1 MTGKM
6 YMYMMSY
13 YISLHG
19 FINYASLQSSDA
31 WFTSLIPS
39 RLALCNAHHICLY
52 YFHWFRNSQTRK
64 DTNINL
70 KQRFWQKI

>member
-19 FINYASLQSSDA
+19 FINYALLQSSDA
-31 WFTSLIPS
+31 WFTSLIC
-39 RLALCNAHHICLY
+39 AI
-52 YFHWFRNSQTRK
+52 
-64 DTNINL
+64 
-70 KQRFWQKI
+70 